1 MLDVQHRVSVEKVSL
16 VSRIWHSSR
25 EEEHLCREVLEVQLA
40 MGWPGIMKEVQDIC
54 KTVGLEDVTKKYLG
68 RQKILEYIQF
78 YDMKIA
84 KEKMLPLEKCKWI
97 RDRDCRFVRPY
108 MFKKSLLQSRMEFLW
123 DTDMI
128 DTRTT
133 MKCKY
138 EKDKYECP
146 HCVEGRVEGVL
157 ETPSHLLL
165 SCASYSDLR
174 EGSDPE
180 GVLEDRAIF
189 LTRAIGRRK
198 EPENKL
204 KTRRPG
210 SHAEVLE

>member
-1 MLDVQHRVSVEKVSL
+1 M
-16 VSRIWHSSR
+16 
-25 EEEHLCREVLEVQLA
+25 
-40 MGWPGIMKEVQDIC
+40 
-54 KTVGLEDVTKKYLG
+54 Y
-68 RQKILEYIQF
+68 
-78 YDMKIA
+78 
-84 KEKMLPLEKCKWI
+84 
-97 RDRDCRFVRPY
+97 
-108 MFKKSLLQSRMEFLW
+108 KKSLLQSRMEFLW

-133 MKCKY
+133 RKCKY
-138 EKDKYECP
+138 EKDKYERP
-146 HCVEGRVEGVL
+146 HCEEGRVEGVL

-165 SCASYSDLR
+165 SCAAYSDLR

-204 KTRRPG
+204 KI
-210 SHAEVLE
+210 